1 MNGYRLDELYNMIQQ
16 TKRKEIQLEKT
27 DFLVEIIAFI
37 ILAIVISC
45 VCGLNYTFQK
55 IQCTRTAKVLNY
67 KSEYNY
73 VTGCIL
79 EKPNGKK
86 ILLKQLRDYGE

>member
-1 MNGYRLDELYNMIQQ
+1 MTSETGIGCLAA
-16 TKRKEIQLEKT
+16 
-27 DFLVEIIAFI
+27 IITIFI
-37 ILAIVISC
+37 FIC
-45 VCGLNYTFQK
+45 MPCGLDYGFKK

-86 ILLKQLRDYGE
+86 ILLEQLRDYGE